1 LQIKVALKDASIGE
15 DMKSRAEEKAQ
26 RLLKYYDKIQS
37 IRVVLDKTG
46 EGYSCEMIADL
57 ERMHDL
63 VAETTG
69 RNLQAVIDEAH
80 ERLERQIREFK
91 ERTRHHK
98 GRGPSP
104 HQPSRA

>member
-1 LQIKVALKDASIGE
+1 MQIEIALKDNSIGK
-15 DMKSRAEEKAQ
+15 DMKGRAEEKAR

-37 IRVVLDKTG
+37 IRVVLDKSG

-63 VAETTG
+63 VAEATG
-69 RNLQAVIDEAH
+69 RNLRAAIDEAH
-80 ERLERQIREFK
+80 DRLQRQVK
-91 ERTRHHK
+91 EHKQRTRHRK

-104 HQPSRA
+104 HQPSRI